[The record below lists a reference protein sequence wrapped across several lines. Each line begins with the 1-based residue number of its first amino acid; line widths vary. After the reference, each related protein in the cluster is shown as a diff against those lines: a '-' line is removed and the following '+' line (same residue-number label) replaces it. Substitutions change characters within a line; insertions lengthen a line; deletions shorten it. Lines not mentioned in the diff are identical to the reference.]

1 MMLAWIVENVNL
13 INMLQSSAIYFLWT
27 AYCQSSF
34 DLSSLGNDDL
44 AYSVLLHFLLGD
56 SCYVSEAPEKT
67 DDQDSNKGAFKNSI
81 CKNDFTY
88 LESTKIFC
96 RAFASSD
103 NICYDVKINN
113 IPKMKQAVKHF
124 LIKRI

>member
-56 SCYVSEAPEKT
+56 SYVMSRKRQRKPMIKT
-67 DDQDSNKGAFKNSI
+67 QTKVLLKTAF
-81 CKNDFTY
+81 
-88 LESTKIFC
+88 
-96 RAFASSD
+96 
-103 NICYDVKINN
+103 VKTILP
-113 IPKMKQAVKHF
+113 I
-124 LIKRI
+124 

>member
-1 MMLAWIVENVNL
+1 MLCHGNARENRWSRL
-13 INMLQSSAIYFLWT
+13 KQR
-27 AYCQSSF
+27 C
-34 DLSSLGNDDL
+34 
-44 AYSVLLHFLLGD
+44 
-56 SCYVSEAPEKT
+56 
-67 DDQDSNKGAFKNSI
+67 FKNSI

-103 NICYDVKINN
+103 NICYDVKIYN